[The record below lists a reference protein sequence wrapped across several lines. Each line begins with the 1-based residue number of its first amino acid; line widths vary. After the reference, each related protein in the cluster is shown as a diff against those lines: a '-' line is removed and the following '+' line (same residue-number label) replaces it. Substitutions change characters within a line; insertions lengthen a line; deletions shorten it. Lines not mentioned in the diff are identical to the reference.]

1 MTVAVQLPALS
12 PTMKEGR
19 ITKWFKKEGDKVS
32 SGDEIAEVETD
43 KSNLAIEA
51 YDDGVL
57 LKILVKEGETAAV
70 GANIGW
76 IGKAGEAIPSEGEAP
91 AKAEAQPEA
100 KADAPAKVE
109 APAKNDAA
117 AEAKPSPPAPQ
128 KGEAA
133 APKVDPP
140 SPTAPM
146 PAGAATAA
154 KPVPP
159 TVESAPGEGGRVR
172 ASPLAKKMAE
182 TQHIDLGSVQ
192 GSGPSGRIVK
202 KDIEAALA
210 KGPATAKGAPRI
222 TPRASGARLP
232 PTSLPVTNMRKVI
245 AQRLGEVKPGVPH
258 FYLNVELEMDQ
269 ALKLRE
275 EAKTQELKISVN
287 DIIVKATAM
296 AVRRFPRINQV
307 FAGDSIQQLHNV
319 DVGVAVAIEDG
330 LITPIIKDADQKG
343 LGEIGEEVRELADRA
358 KKKALKPDEYT
369 GGSITVSNLGMF
381 GIDSFIAVINPPQAA
396 ILAIGKVEP
405 KVVVRDDEMVI
416 RQMMSC
422 TLSGDH
428 RVIDGA
434 VGAQFLQELR
444 SLIEHPLRLLL

>member
-1 MTVAVQLPALS
+1 MAVPVQLPALS
-12 PTMKEGR
+12 PTMKDGR

-32 SGDEIAEVETD
+32 TGDEIAEVETD

-51 YDDGVL
+51 YDDGIL
-57 LKILVKEGETAAV
+57 IKILVKEGDSAPV
-70 GANIGW
+70 GSNIGW
-76 IGKAGEAIPSEGEAP
+76 IGKAGEKAPEGGAAPEAAP
-91 AKAEAQPEA
+91 AAKAEAKPAEVA
-100 KADAPAKVE
+100 KAAEPKPA
-109 APAKNDAA
+109 ASA
-117 AEAKPSPPAPQ
+117 PSP
-128 KGEAA
+128 
-133 APKVDPP
+133 
-140 SPTAPM
+140 SAPM
-146 PAGAATAA
+146 PAAASAPAPVA

-159 TVESAPGEGGRVR
+159 AVESNGDGRVR
-172 ASPLAKKMAE
+172 VSPLAKKIAE

-202 KDIEAALA
+202 RDIEAAMNKPPASA
-210 KGPATAKGAPRI
+210 KPGSAPGKI
-222 TPRASGARLP
+222 TPRAPGGRVA
-232 PTSLPVTNMRKVI
+232 PTSMPVTSMRKVI

-258 FYLNVELEMDQ
+258 FYLTVDLEMDQ

-275 EAKTQELKISVN
+275 EAKAQELRISVN

-307 FAGDSIQQLHNV
+307 FAGDVIQQLQNV

-330 LITPIIKDADQKG
+330 LITPIVKDADQKG
-343 LGEIGEEVRELADRA
+343 IAEIGQEVRELAERA
-358 KKKALKPDEYT
+358 KKKSLKPDEYT

-396 ILAIGKVEP
+396 ILAVGKVEP
-405 KVVVRDDEMVI
+405 KVVVRDGEMVI
-416 RQMMSC
+416 RQMMSM

-444 SLIEHPLRLLL
+444 SLLEHPLRLLL